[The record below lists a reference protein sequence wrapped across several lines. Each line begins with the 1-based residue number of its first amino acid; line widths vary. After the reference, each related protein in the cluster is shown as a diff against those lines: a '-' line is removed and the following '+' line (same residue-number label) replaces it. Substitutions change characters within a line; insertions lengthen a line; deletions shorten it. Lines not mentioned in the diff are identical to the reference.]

1 MDACSNAQEA
11 RQVLRSFRRVL
22 IPVELTPG
30 PARDG
35 EGRGRSRSPRQ
46 AKARPRRK
54 SKKQGRGSP
63 RSPRQAKAMPN
74 SKGQRLLPPPVP
86 ARDVA
91 DVRPPPPPAPAR
103 DVADVSDV
111 HDVAWRP
118 ENVVEGEESQMP
130 WRPFLKGDWRCTR
143 CGNHNMHWRGYCF
156 GQRGGCRN
164 PRDAD
169 FRPGDWYCQCGN
181 YNLYWRTHC
190 NRGKCG
196 RSRANGGEQ
205 QPPGL

>member
-1 MDACSNAQEA
+1 MDAYPWTVEEA
-11 RQVLRSFRRVL
+11 RKVLRSFRRAL

-30 PARDG
+30 PERVVLD

-74 SKGQRLLPPPVP
+74 SKGQRRL
-86 ARDVA
+86 
-91 DVRPPPPPAPAR
+91 PPPAPAR
-103 DVADVSDV
+103 DPPPAPARKVADVSDV

-181 YNLYWRTHC
+181 YNLHWRTHC
-190 NRGKCG
+190 NRGRCG
-196 RSRANGGEQ
+196 RSRAGGGEQ